1 MICKAAEIILT
12 LSATFKASAD
22 QQSVDV
28 KTDFTFLGHDDLF
41 SQIYMTPPEGQTQ
54 VIARAQSISLIH
66 CLFRLVKCKFTEPH
80 YKSAWYTLLSLL
92 IFSTYAPS
100 IKREG
105 RNLTKK
111 KKEISRLLRLLHSS
125 AVMLSKARYCDIAV
139 TATALHTTNIFF
151 NHYCLLATLLSLHN
165 KILRMMYIVETRS
178 DSGHLRGKGSRKNSL
193 SFSRAWLCWQTT
205 SVLWVCLLLQHLKT
219 EEIMY
224 SIC

>member
-1 MICKAAEIILT
+1 MFKNADSFEICNVIMICKAAEIILT
-12 LSATFKASAD
+12 LSATFKGSAD

-66 CLFRLVKCKFTEPH
+66 CLFRLVKCKFTEPY

-92 IFSTYAPS
+92 IFSTYALS

-105 RNLTKK
+105 RNLTKKK

-139 TATALHTTNIFF
+139 TATALDCRPPLIQ
-151 NHYCLLATLLSLHN
+151 YLP
-165 KILRMMYIVETRS
+165 KPEV
-178 DSGHLRGKGSRKNSL
+178 SG
-193 SFSRAWLCWQTT
+193 
-205 SVLWVCLLLQHLKT
+205 
-219 EEIMY
+219 
-224 SIC
+224 

>member
-1 MICKAAEIILT
+1 MFKNADSFEICNVIMICKAAEIILT

-92 IFSTYAPS
+92 IFSTYALS

-105 RNLTKK
+105 RNLTKKK

-139 TATALHTTNIFF
+139 TATAL
-151 NHYCLLATLLSLHN
+151 ATSDKN
-165 KILRMMYIVETRS
+165 KNKTR
-178 DSGHLRGKGSRKNSL
+178 
-193 SFSRAWLCWQTT
+193 
-205 SVLWVCLLLQHLKT
+205 
-219 EEIMY
+219 
-224 SIC
+224 

>member
-92 IFSTYAPS
+92 IFSTYALS

-105 RNLTKK
+105 RNLTKKKK

-125 AVMLSKARYCDIAV
+125 AVMLSKARYCNIAV
-139 TATALHTTNIFF
+139 TATAL
-151 NHYCLLATLLSLHN
+151 LMSVSA
-165 KILRMMYIVETRS
+165 S
-178 DSGHLRGKGSRKNSL
+178 DSPMPKRR
-193 SFSRAWLCWQTT
+193 FM
-205 SVLWVCLLLQHLKT
+205 LLLGLLHSNAAGV
-219 EEIMY
+219 IRAV
-224 SIC
+224 

>member
-28 KTDFTFLGHDDLF
+28 KTDFAFLGHDNLF

-92 IFSTYAPS
+92 IFSTYALS

-111 KKEISRLLRLLHSS
+111 KKKGNIAVAAVVAFLCGYALKS
-125 AVMLSKARYCDIAV
+125 AVLRYCGYRDSPTLIFLLTIPRRFSMGFRSGEFAGQSSTV
-139 TATALHTTNIFF
+139 TPWSLNQ
-151 NHYCLLATLLSLHN
+151 LLVPLKVWAGAKSCW
-165 KILRMMYIVETRS
+165 KIKS
-178 DSGHLRGKGSRKNSL
+178 ASP
-193 SFSRAWLCWQTT
+193 
-205 SVLWVCLLLQHLKT
+205 
-219 EEIMY
+219 
-224 SIC
+224 

>member
-28 KTDFTFLGHDDLF
+28 KTDFTFLGYDDLF

-92 IFSTYAPS
+92 IFSTYALS

-105 RNLTKK
+105 RNLTEK

-139 TATALHTTNIFF
+139 TATALHDPSEINLIVASSCLVFLWKRWYYFFLNSLMNRKFKSTAFF
-151 NHYCLLATLLSLHN
+151 N
-165 KILRMMYIVETRS
+165 K
-178 DSGHLRGKGSRKNSL
+178 
-193 SFSRAWLCWQTT
+193 
-205 SVLWVCLLLQHLKT
+205 
-219 EEIMY
+219 
-224 SIC
+224 